1 MSIFNPWGELRAIK
15 ARLAAEEEAYLI
27 EEAQQQADWA
37 KKDAL
42 LGELDR
48 KNATLRRANEKLR
61 GQLKEA
67 DKRIDYL
74 EKLAAKNSSLYAQET
89 HRSAKIAKTL
99 KEQDELVIMLHEK
112 LAASIQRDP
121 KTGRLLPRKGK

>member
-61 GQLKEA
+61 GQLKTA

-74 EKLAAKNSSLYAQET
+74 EKLAAKNSNLYAQET

>member
-1 MSIFNPWGELRAIK
+1 MSIFNPWGELRALK

-61 GQLKEA
+61 GQLKTA

-74 EKLAAKNSSLYAQET
+74 EKLAAKNSGLYAAET

>member
-42 LGELDR
+42 LGALDR

-61 GQLKEA
+61 GQLKTA

-74 EKLAAKNSSLYAQET
+74 EKLAAKNSNLYAQET

-121 KTGRLLPRKGK
+121 KTGRLLPKGK